1 MIRNTYIN
9 LPVKDLNETREFFS
23 QVGFDFDE
31 DFSGEECVCM
41 VIADGSFAM
50 LVVESFFRQFT
61 KKEIADASKTTE
73 VVTALSADSRD
84 EVDEM
89 MSRALNAGGAEP
101 IPVVNQGWMYC
112 RTFEDPNGHIWEV
125 FHMSQGDE

>member
-1 MIRNTYIN
+1 MIRNTFIN
-9 LPVKDLNETREFFS
+9 LPVKNLNETTEFFS
-23 QVGFDFDE
+23 QLGFGFDD
-31 DFSGEECVCM
+31 DFSGEECACM

-50 LVVESFFRQFT
+50 LVVESFFQQFT
-61 KKEIADASKTTE
+61 TKDIADTSKTTE

-84 EVDEM
+84 EVDEI
-89 MSRALNAGGAEP
+89 MSKALNAGGGEP

-125 FHMSQGDE
+125 FHMSEGEE

>member
-1 MIRNTYIN
+1 MIRNTFIN
-9 LPVKDLNETREFFS
+9 LPVKDLNETTEFFS
-23 QVGFDFDE
+23 QLGFEFDD
-31 DFSGEECVCM
+31 DFSGEECSCM

-50 LVVESFFRQFT
+50 LVVESFFQQFT

-84 EVDEM
+84 EVDEI
-89 MSRALNAGGAEP
+89 MSKALNAGGAEP

-125 FHMSQGDE
+125 FHMSQGEE

>member
-1 MIRNTYIN
+1 MIRNTFIN
-9 LPVKDLNETREFFS
+9 LPVKNLNETTAFFS
-23 QVGFDFDE
+23 QLGFEFDD
-31 DFSGEECVCM
+31 DFSGEECACM

-50 LVVESFFRQFT
+50 LVVESFFQQFT
-61 KKEIADASKTTE
+61 KKDIADTSKTTE

-84 EVDEM
+84 EVDEI
-89 MSRALNAGGAEP
+89 MSKALNAGGAEP

-125 FHMSQGDE
+125 FHMSEGEE